1 MKFMK
6 PLRIILLVWIVLFSI
21 SCHQKPSDS
30 SQNRE
35 NQQGKIKDT
44 LPRYTTEMVVNKKDF
59 ICGMPVKAGIEDT
72 AHVNG
77 KAYGF
82 CSKECKDEFLKNPTA
97 YISANK

>member
-1 MKFMK
+1 MK
-6 PLRIILLVWIVLFSI
+6 PLRIILLAWIILFSI
-21 SCHQKPSDS
+21 SCNQKPSAS
-30 SQNRE
+30 IQNKE
-35 NQQGKIKDT
+35 TQIGKIKDT
-44 LPRYTTEMVVNKKDF
+44 LPRYTSEMVVNKKDF

-82 CSKECKDEFLKNPTA
+82 CSKECKDAFLKNPTA